1 MIQYKPRQFR
11 SSFAN
16 VVYGLMM
23 ISDATRLIL
32 ALNKKKVK
40 VNDPYN
46 SLLIS
51 FGFSDV

>member
-1 MIQYKPRQFR
+1 MVQYKPRQFR

-16 VVYGLMM
+16 AVYGLMM

-32 ALNKKKVK
+32 ALNKKKSK
-40 VNDPYN
+40 SMTHS